1 MLRLL
6 AGLGVLGLAAC
17 AHPAAEKTART
28 ASALALS
35 SAIVAPSQTVTGAS
49 TLVLA
54 CHGEAFCRED
64 IVGTSDDDARTDV
77 SDDCARHRGS
87 LSQVPCA
94 RERALATCSLG
105 GEHGPI
111 RVFAYP
117 QSDPNDL
124 LGAVGTMK
132 DLCEQ
137 MSGEL
142 VLAD

>member
-35 SAIVAPSQTVTGAS
+35 SAIVAPTTAQ

-64 IVGTSDDDARTDV
+64 VVGTGDDEARTDV

-87 LSQVPCA
+87 L
-94 RERALATCSLG
+94 REVACPRDRALATCSLG

-117 QSDPNDL
+117 QADPTDP

>member
-1 MLRLL
+1 MLRLVM
-6 AGLGVLGLAAC
+6 AFGVCGLVAC

-35 SAIVAPSQTVTGAS
+35 SAIVAPVTMT

-64 IVGTSDDDARTDV
+64 RVGATDEEARTDV
-77 SDDCARHRGS
+77 SDDCVRHHGS
-87 LSQVPCA
+87 LSDVPCT
-94 RERALATCSLG
+94 RDRALATCGLA

-111 RVFAYP
+111 SVFGYQA
-117 QSDPNDL
+117 D
-124 LGAVGTMK
+124 AVDAMK

-142 VLAD
+142 IVAN